1 MSVTYFLRFGSR
13 LEGEGHRF
21 HSYLLR
27 SVCHCVS
34 ALADSQDPAKLTCMF
49 LLSEAVM
56 NFCLAL
62 NHFLSSPNL
71 FTLTRAGN
79 DASTR
84 FSAALFKTLPNCS
97 I

>member
-1 MSVTYFLRFGSR
+1 MSVTYFLHFGSR

-49 LLSEAVM
+49 LLPEAVM

-84 FSAALFKTLPNCS
+84 FQRPS
-97 I
+97 